1 MKISSEKNDVSFSTE
16 LIFILS
22 FACGCVLEKLQLV
35 SFSICP
41 KTQNQILQDMGR
53 RGLKIN
59 YSKWLLLTVIA
70 RSFEIQLMVMSK
82 KTKLKMKISS
92 VKNDT

>member
-1 MKISSEKNDVSFSTE
+1 M
-16 LIFILS
+16 
-22 FACGCVLEKLQLV
+22 
-35 SFSICP
+35 
-41 KTQNQILQDMGR
+41 
-53 RGLKIN
+53 KIN
-59 YSKWLLLTVIA
+59 YSKWPLLTVIA